1 MPEHERV
8 KAHRPEGEKDALF
21 EKDPIPKM
29 RERLLAEGAASA
41 ADLNT
46 IEEESA
52 ARVDAAIK
60 FARESDDAAPEDA
73 LTRVF
78 AA

>member
-1 MPEHERV
+1 
-8 KAHRPEGEKDALF
+8 
-21 EKDPIPKM
+21 M
-29 RERLLAEGAASA
+29 RERLLAEGAASEA
-41 ADLNT
+41 ELNT